1 MAANAAAGGFTKI
14 SRRELFEIQ
23 QLVAPPEERETIW
36 DRKRELQKKCQA
48 RVSQWPNTLAAR
60 RKHKEE
66 ARSKRLAALE
76 ADRRVN
82 DKKLA
87 KERALDRQR
96 RIDRAN
102 RTIYERTDRM
112 KVLRS
117 RRMQADILKQRE
129 KQIQQKSRVS
139 SVSVEIEKL
148 WHQETL
154 RQMAEFDKT
163 ESAQVAKRK
172 SRDKEIAAIQ
182 TRQLE
187 DYKEKFIQQLLQER
201 DEGEEIARQAV
212 EGAKKDRARDVAE
225 RNAAKKNM
233 MDTLAGNEELKKIKA
248 KFAAKVAA
256 EDAAIAKYAKD
267 KEDRTRMRRER
278 EKEQFD
284 RAQAKRQAIIDAAVE
299 LMAKQTNTEQ
309 VRLEA
314 QQKEFARKEA
324 DAFRVKAEKQ
334 AAMREA
340 INESRR
346 IQMEMRAKKKE
357 ADEKLADEMS
367 KRWKAR
373 NAQLDAEER
382 RDRRQKLARA
392 KEHQRFLL
400 SQARDKMDSVEE
412 EKEAALRDARLQ
424 KRLDDEE
431 EGRFFDEVRKTLAE
445 MRAEDPNL
453 NVIPIKACFNLK
465 EGLMEAS

>member
-1 MAANAAAGGFTKI
+1 MA
-14 SRRELFEIQ
+14 S
-23 QLVAPPEERETIW
+23 
-36 DRKRELQKKCQA
+36 
-48 RVSQWPNTLAAR
+48 
-60 RKHKEE
+60 
-66 ARSKRLAALE
+66 
-76 ADRRVN
+76 
-82 DKKLA
+82 
-87 KERALDRQR
+87 
-96 RIDRAN
+96 
-102 RTIYERTDRM
+102 
-112 KVLRS
+112 
-117 RRMQADILKQRE
+117 
-129 KQIQQKSRVS
+129 
-139 SVSVEIEKL
+139 
-148 WHQETL
+148 
-154 RQMAEFDKT
+154 
-163 ESAQVAKRK
+163 
-172 SRDKEIAAIQ
+172 
-182 TRQLE
+182 
-187 DYKEKFIQQLLQER
+187 
-201 DEGEEIARQAV
+201 
-212 EGAKKDRARDVAE
+212 
-225 RNAAKKNM
+225 
-233 MDTLAGNEELKKIKA
+233 
-248 KFAAKVAA
+248 
-256 EDAAIAKYAKD
+256 
-267 KEDRTRMRRER
+267 
-278 EKEQFD
+278 
-284 RAQAKRQAIIDAAVE
+284 DAAVE